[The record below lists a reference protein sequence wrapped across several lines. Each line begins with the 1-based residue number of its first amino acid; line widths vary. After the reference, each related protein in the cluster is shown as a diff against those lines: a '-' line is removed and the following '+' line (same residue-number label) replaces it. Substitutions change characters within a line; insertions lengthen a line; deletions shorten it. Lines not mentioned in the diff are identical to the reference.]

1 MCIVKVRVRTAWF
14 RLDAAGSGTGWHG
27 EVVGCTCREAMEAKE
42 PTQWETRD
50 REVGNRARV
59 GDQGRKGRRQVTS
72 DTQHKQEATKG
83 R

>member
-1 MCIVKVRVRTAWF
+1 MRVCIVKVRVRTAQQ
-14 RLDAAGSGTGWHG
+14 AAALNG
-27 EVVGCTCREAMEAKE
+27 ESVGCTCREAKEAKE